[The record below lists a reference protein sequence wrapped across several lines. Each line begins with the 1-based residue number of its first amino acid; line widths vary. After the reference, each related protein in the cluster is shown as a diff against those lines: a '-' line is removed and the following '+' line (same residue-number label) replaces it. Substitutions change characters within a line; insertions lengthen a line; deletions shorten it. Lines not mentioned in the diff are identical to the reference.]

1 MFSADATY
9 SCNMKIDSF
18 KYGINILLTRNPGE
32 SLDRTICLP
41 INVLDKK
48 QDLNRN
54 SELIIKYLDN
64 LI

>member
-1 MFSADATY
+1 MFKDA
-9 SCNMKIDSF
+9 IDF
-18 KYGINILLTRNPGE
+18 KKKQKSWIKSKEL
-32 SLDRTICLP
+32 LDRTICLP